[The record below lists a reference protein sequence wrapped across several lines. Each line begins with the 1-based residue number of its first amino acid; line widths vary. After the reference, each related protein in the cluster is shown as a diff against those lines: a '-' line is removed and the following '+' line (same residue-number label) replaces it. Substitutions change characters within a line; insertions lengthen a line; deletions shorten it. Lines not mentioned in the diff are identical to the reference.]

1 MNWQYTEET
10 GMTNDYIKV
19 FNLTNNQRK
28 ANYNG
33 KLPSLFF
40 KIFLL
45 SFITSDFKMY
55 SNLSIYYFL
64 YICVSYLEMLSSPK
78 KYSPYVLLKALQFS
92 SHVDV

>member
-10 GMTNDYIKV
+10 GMTDDYIKV

-40 KIFLL
+40 FLIFIVFYHT
-45 SFITSDFKMY
+45 SF
-55 SNLSIYYFL
+55 
-64 YICVSYLEMLSSPK
+64 
-78 KYSPYVLLKALQFS
+78 
-92 SHVDV
+92 

>member
-10 GMTNDYIKV
+10 GMTDDYIKV

-40 KIFLL
+40 FNFYCLL
-45 SFITSDFKMY
+45 SHQFLKYTWTYKF
-55 SNLSIYYFL
+55 FL
-64 YICVSYLEMLSSPK
+64 YTFVSYLEMLSSPK
-78 KYSPYVLLKALQFS
+78 K
-92 SHVDV
+92 

>member
-19 FNLTNNQRK
+19 FNFTNNQRK

-40 KIFLL
+40 LIFIVLYHT
-45 SFITSDFKMY
+45 SF
-55 SNLSIYYFL
+55 
-64 YICVSYLEMLSSPK
+64 
-78 KYSPYVLLKALQFS
+78 
-92 SHVDV
+92 